1 MLQLKKLGKL
11 ITTYN
16 FFIILESLLT
26 KQRHSLPLAS
36 LACHALSPPL
46 QNGATLQTKPSDS
59 AWAASSAAS
68 SYGIDKGKR
77 EEQRDGRCHT
87 TTADDDDDDDA
98 ATASSSSSITTCRL
112 PTPASSAAA
121 VPTSSNSP
129 PRAAQIFN
137 ERCVSAASVSASAA
151 SVATTQQR
159 L

>member
-36 LACHALSPPL
+36 LACHALSPPS

-68 SYGIDKGKR
+68 SYGIDNGLDERQGKR

-112 PTPASSAAA
+112 PTPASSAEAA
-121 VPTSSNSP
+121 STSSNSP
-129 PRAAQIFN
+129 PPCGTNFQ
-137 ERCVSAASVSASAA
+137 
-151 SVATTQQR
+151 
-159 L
+159 